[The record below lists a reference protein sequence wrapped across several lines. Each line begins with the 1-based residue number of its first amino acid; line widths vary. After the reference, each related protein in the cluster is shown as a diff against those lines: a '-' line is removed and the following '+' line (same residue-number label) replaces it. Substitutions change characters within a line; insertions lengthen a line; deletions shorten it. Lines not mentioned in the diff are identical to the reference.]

1 MREVRANI
9 YIPHI
14 CRCMKILLFLLFIA
28 IRVQILS
35 DMIFLF
41 HFCDMK
47 NVACIRYFPSI
58 CRHRNSVDDS
68 RTFSS
73 ILILIQCKPNWKGG
87 SKIKNM
93 LENMSTSN
101 EEIRSARTATVTN
114 SQLWLT
120 LIAAG
125 RLNNFVNYYQK
136 FNSFS
141 SLRIKNS
148 IEFFSYCMIPFVWS
162 LLLFICGCP
171 SSGHGMPLLTKV
183 WISFNTKRQR
193 NIREQQI
200 FCMAK
205 RKKINK

>member
-1 MREVRANI
+1 
-9 YIPHI
+9 
-14 CRCMKILLFLLFIA
+14 
-28 IRVQILS
+28 
-35 DMIFLF
+35 
-41 HFCDMK
+41 
-47 NVACIRYFPSI
+47 
-58 CRHRNSVDDS
+58 
-68 RTFSS
+68 
-73 ILILIQCKPNWKGG
+73 
-87 SKIKNM
+87 M

-183 WISFNTKRQR
+183 
-193 NIREQQI
+193 
-200 FCMAK
+200 
-205 RKKINK
+205 